1 MIVDKQAPFATSLA
15 RERIE
20 KTELYMKKEGIIRQI
35 RGVLPKQMKGFMSN
49 EDMIRLNKIK
59 CKYFL
64 DNNKAERH
72 IQNIRDR
79 RAGVKP
85 TGLPIT
91 NLLRNDEGG
100 IYYLENHLVPM
111 SSTLID
117 DSIETIE

>member
-20 KTELYMKKEGIIRQI
+20 KTELYMKKEVIIRQI